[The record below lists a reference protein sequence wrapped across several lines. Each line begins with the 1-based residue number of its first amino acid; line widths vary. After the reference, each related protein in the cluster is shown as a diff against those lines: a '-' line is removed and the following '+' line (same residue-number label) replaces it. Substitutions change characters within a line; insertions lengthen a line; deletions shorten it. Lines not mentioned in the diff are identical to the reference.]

1 MYKIT
6 ATRAFIEAFK
16 ARNFVWTLLV
26 ASFGVAGQQ
35 TSGSGLP
42 IVRSGEAPSGVNP
55 WHTTPGPGSLPV
67 LPPPTPVTGPSPWQM
82 PGKERFYTDS
92 DELKAFIEKSNKPDR
107 KLEEFRVDME
117 RSRSQLEQERALN
130 KINIA
135 DYSKGIADYGKSIN
149 LYRDLKRQG
158 LSGSR

>member
-1 MYKIT
+1 
-6 ATRAFIEAFK
+6 
-16 ARNFVWTLLV
+16 
-26 ASFGVAGQQ
+26 
-35 TSGSGLP
+35 
-42 IVRSGEAPSGVNP
+42 
-55 WHTTPGPGSLPV
+55 
-67 LPPPTPVTGPSPWQM
+67 M

-130 KINIA
+130 KINSA